1 MAAERMDILGQD
13 RLAEEIRLAAARDA
27 LGHAVILSGAGDLL
41 GAARFTAAAMECEGP
56 DRPCG
61 RCGPCRKVLRG
72 IHPDVVVVED
82 PEHRNVAVEVLRR
95 AAADAY
101 ILPNEG
107 RRKVYIFPDCSLLEA
122 KAQNVL
128 LKVLEEGPPH
138 AAFIFCAPEGAAVL
152 STIRSRAAEWRLE
165 EAGGAPAPDSR
176 AGQLCQLLCEG
187 KGAAIL
193 SFCVQL
199 ENSKLS
205 REDLQ
210 AMLSGARD
218 LAAAGL
224 AACYGS
230 GGTPLARQMAGSLG
244 RRALSGTAEVLERF
258 ARQCNYNVG
267 VGHLT
272 GALAV
277 ELMDQVRNKSI

>member
-1 MAAERMDILGQD
+1 MPAERMTIPGQE
-13 RLAEEIRLAAARDA
+13 RLAEELRQAAARDA
-27 LGHAVILSGAGDLL
+27 LGHAVILSGPGDLAE
-41 GAARFTAAAMECEGP
+41 AARFVAAAMECQGA

-61 RCGPCRKVLRG
+61 SCGPCRKVLRG
-72 IHPDVVVVED
+72 IHPDVVTVED

-138 AAFIFCAPEGAAVL
+138 ASFILCAPEGAAVL
-152 STIRSRAAEWRLE
+152 PTIRSRAAQWHLE
-165 EAGGAPAPDSR
+165 EAEGVPAPDSR

-187 KGAAIL
+187 KSAAIV
-193 SFCVQL
+193 SFCTQL

-218 LAAAGL
+218 LTAAGL
-224 AACYGS
+224 AACYGD
-230 GGTPLARQMAGSLG
+230 GGTPLARRMASSLG
-244 RRALSGTAEVLERF
+244 RRALAGTAEVLDRF
-258 ARQCNYNVG
+258 VRQCGYNVG
-267 VGHLT
+267 VGHLA

-277 ELMDQVRNKSI
+277 ELMAQVRNKSI

>member
-1 MAAERMDILGQD
+1 MG
-13 RLAEEIRLAAARDA
+13 AAARF
-27 LGHAVILSGAGDLL
+27 V
-41 GAARFTAAAMECEGP
+41 AAAMECEGP

-61 RCGPCRKVLRG
+61 QCGPCRKVLRG
-72 IHPDVVVVED
+72 IHPDVAVVED

-138 AAFIFCAPEGAAVL
+138 AAFLFCAPEGAAVL
-152 STIRSRAAEWRLE
+152 PTIRSRAAEWRMAEGE
-165 EAGGAPAPDSR
+165 EAAAGSR
-176 AGQLCQLLCEG
+176 ALRLCELLCEG
-187 KGAAIL
+187 KRAAL
-193 SFCVQL
+193 VPFCVQL

-210 AMLSGARD
+210 AMLAGARD
-218 LAAAGL
+218 LTAAGL

-230 GGTPLARQMAGSLG
+230 GGTPLARRMASSLG
-244 RRALSGTAEVLERF
+244 RRALAGTAEVLERF
-258 ARQCNYNVG
+258 IRQCNYNVG

>member
-1 MAAERMDILGQD
+1 MAAERMTIPGQE
-13 RLAEEIRLAAARDA
+13 RLTEELRQAAARDA
-27 LGHAVILSGAGDLL
+27 LGHAVILSGSGDLL
-41 GAARFTAAAMECEGP
+41 AAAMECEGP

-61 RCGPCRKVLRG
+61 QCGPCRKVLRG
-72 IHPDVVVVED
+72 IHPDVAVVED

-138 AAFIFCAPEGAAVL
+138 AAFLFCAPEGAAVL
-152 STIRSRAAEWRLE
+152 PTIRSRAAEWRMAEGE
-165 EAGGAPAPDSR
+165 EAAAGSR
-176 AGQLCQLLCEG
+176 ALRLCELLCEG
-187 KGAAIL
+187 KRAAL
-193 SFCVQL
+193 VPFCVQL

-210 AMLSGARD
+210 AMLAGARD
-218 LAAAGL
+218 LTAAGL

-230 GGTPLARQMAGSLG
+230 GGTPLARRMASSLG
-244 RRALSGTAEVLERF
+244 RRALAGTAEVLERF
-258 ARQCNYNVG
+258 IRQCNYNVG

>member
-1 MAAERMDILGQD
+1 MAAERMTIPGQE
-13 RLAEEIRLAAARDA
+13 RLAEELRQAAARDA
-27 LGHAVILSGAGDLL
+27 LGHAVVLSGTGDLL
-41 GAARFTAAAMECEGP
+41 AAARFVAAAMECEGA

-72 IHPDVVVVED
+72 IHPDVAVVED
-82 PEHRNVAVEVLRR
+82 PEHKSVAVEVLRR

-152 STIRSRAAEWRLE
+152 PTIRSRAAAWRLAEGE
-165 EAGGAPAPDSR
+165 ETAADSR
-176 AGQLCQLLCEG
+176 AVQLCQILCEG
-187 KGAAIL
+187 KSAAL
-193 SFCVQL
+193 VSFCVQL

-210 AMLSGARD
+210 SMLSGARD
-218 LAAAGL
+218 LTAAGL
-224 AACYGS
+224 AACYGD
-230 GGTPLARQMAGSLG
+230 GGTPLARCMASSLG
-244 RRALSGTAEVLERF
+244 RRALAGTAEVLERF
-258 ARQCNYNVG
+258 VRQCNYNVG

-277 ELMDQVRNKSI
+277 ELLDQVRSKSI

>member
-1 MAAERMDILGQD
+1 MAAERMTIPGQE
-13 RLAEEIRLAAARDA
+13 RLTEELRLAAARDA
-27 LGHAVILSGAGDLL
+27 LGHAVILSGSGDLL
-41 GAARFTAAAMECEGP
+41 AAARFVAAAMECEGP

-61 RCGPCRKVLRG
+61 QCGPCRKVLRG
-72 IHPDVVVVED
+72 IHPDVAVVED

-138 AAFIFCAPEGAAVL
+138 AAFLFCAPEGAAVL
-152 STIRSRAAEWRLE
+152 PTIRSRAAEWRMAEGE
-165 EAGGAPAPDSR
+165 EAAAGSR
-176 AGQLCQLLCEG
+176 ALRLCELLCEG
-187 KGAAIL
+187 KRAAL
-193 SFCVQL
+193 VPFCVQL

-210 AMLSGARD
+210 AMLAGARD
-218 LAAAGL
+218 LTAAGL

-230 GGTPLARQMAGSLG
+230 GGTPLARRMASSLG
-244 RRALSGTAEVLERF
+244 RRALAGTAEVLERF
-258 ARQCNYNVG
+258 IRQCNYNVG

>member
-1 MAAERMDILGQD
+1 MAAERMTIPGQE
-13 RLAEEIRLAAARDA
+13 RLAEELRQAAARDA
-27 LGHAVILSGAGDLL
+27 LGHAVVLSGPGDLL
-41 GAARFTAAAMECEGP
+41 AAARFVAAAMECEGA

-72 IHPDVVVVED
+72 IHPDVAVVED
-82 PEHRNVAVEVLRR
+82 PEHKSVAVEVLRR

-152 STIRSRAAEWRLE
+152 PTIRSRAAAWRLAEGE
-165 EAGGAPAPDSR
+165 EAAADSR
-176 AGQLCQLLCEG
+176 AVQLCQILCEG
-187 KGAAIL
+187 KSAAL
-193 SFCVQL
+193 VSFCVQL

-205 REDLQ
+205 REELQ

-218 LAAAGL
+218 LTAAGL
-224 AACYGS
+224 AACYGD
-230 GGTPLARQMAGSLG
+230 GGTPLARRMASSLG
-244 RRALSGTAEVLERF
+244 RRALAGTAEVLERF
-258 ARQCNYNVG
+258 VRQCNYNVG

-277 ELMDQVRNKSI
+277 ELMDQVRSKSI